1 MVTKMNNLNEKFSN
15 SLMDYVE
22 AWFDYHPEPWNIEL
36 FEFPESYN
44 DGVVIN
50 VYTAEQVLDTFMI
63 KLTFPTAKKAVKAS
77 KYLYEV
83 TRIMG
88 ITLILINR
96 NLFLFTDRRF

>member
-1 MVTKMNNLNEKFSN
+1 MNNLNEKFSN

-36 FEFPESYN
+36 FEFPESLSGN
-44 DGVVIN
+44 SVVIN
-50 VYTAEQVLDTFMI
+50 VYTAEQILDTFMI
-63 KLTFPTAKKAVKAS
+63 KLTFPTATKAVEAS
-77 KYLYEV
+77 KYLYEI